1 MLVRLRKP
9 FRTVTLTKSENLDEK
24 GMEFDLAEGNVI
36 RFDVVS
42 EDEEV
47 DEEDA
52 VVETREGRVDKI
64 SLKSFTLTIEGQSQQ
79 EIWYYGDPTIKNL
92 VIVK

>member
-24 GMEFDLAEGNVI
+24 GMEFDLAEGSVI

-47 DEEDA
+47 DLEDA
-52 VVETREGRVDKI
+52 VVETREG
-64 SLKSFTLTIEGQSQQ
+64 QS
-79 EIWYYGDPTIKNL
+79 
-92 VIVK
+92 